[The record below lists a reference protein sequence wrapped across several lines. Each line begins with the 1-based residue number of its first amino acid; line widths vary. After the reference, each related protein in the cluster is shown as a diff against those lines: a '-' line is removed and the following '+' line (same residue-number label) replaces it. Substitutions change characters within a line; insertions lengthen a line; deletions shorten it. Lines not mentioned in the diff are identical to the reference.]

1 MVNDCFK
8 LYAWFTFQI
17 HSEMQVLEAL
27 TSRISRS
34 DSAVTVE
41 SSSFPAGRGPNFT
54 VLASKYIKIIK
65 ISSFAPTATSLG
77 WWYLLSTMKHC
88 VVSKV
93 VLWKSGFLCHIAI
106 SWTTNAKMPGGW
118 ASTHKIHQ
126 AKAFYFD
133 SSPAGAGL
141 RPRPSIP
148 LAGLSPSA
156 CQQFKKEAPC
166 CSAKSEITWNTS
178 NIMKLHWNNSICMV
192 IYVRTYK

>member
-65 ISSFAPTATSLG
+65 ISSFAPTATSWG

-118 ASTHKIHQ
+118 ASTHKIHH
-126 AKAFYFD
+126 AKAFDFD
-133 SSPAGAGL
+133 SGPCWCWS
-141 RPRPSIP
+141 
-148 LAGLSPSA
+148 SA
-156 CQQFKKEAPC
+156 SSLDSTGRAF
-166 CSAKSEITWNTS
+166 T
-178 NIMKLHWNNSICMV
+178 
-192 IYVRTYK
+192 